1 MHVNKVF
8 VNFFSSLVFLIFEYL
23 CTFVMYKINLIMEN
37 PFSTGRPV
45 RPTFLTVLCILTFIG
60 SGWGLISNLFQLAM
74 FTPERLVAQIQEI
87 TNMVGAEVQP
97 SWGSSIMN
105 SSLEVL
111 QTTIK
116 YGKAIYSLVALCAMI
131 SLIGAFMMYKLK
143 RNGFYL
149 YVIAQIGQ
157 LFILPIYS
165 GWNSVV
171 LIYMA
176 MSVFW
181 ALVFIILY
189 ALNYSKLRY

>member
-1 MHVNKVF
+1 
-8 VNFFSSLVFLIFEYL
+8 
-23 CTFVMYKINLIMEN
+23 MEN
-37 PFSTGRPV
+37 PFSVEKPV

-60 SGWGLISNLFQLAM
+60 SGWGLINNLFQLVM
-74 FTPERLVAQIQEI
+74 FTPERLVAQIQQI
-87 TNMVGAEVQP
+87 TNMAGAEAQP
-97 SWGSSIMN
+97 SWFSSIMS

-111 QTTIK
+111 QTTIMH
-116 YGKAIYSLVALCAMI
+116 GKAIYSLAALCAVI

-149 YVIAQIGQ
+149 YTIAQIGQ

-171 LIYMA
+171 LISMA
-176 MSVFW
+176 MSGFL

-189 ALNYSKLRY
+189 GLNYSKLKC

>member
-1 MHVNKVF
+1 
-8 VNFFSSLVFLIFEYL
+8 
-23 CTFVMYKINLIMEN
+23 MEN
-37 PFSTGRPV
+37 PFSAERPV

-74 FTPERLVAQIQEI
+74 FTPERLVAQIQQI
-87 TNMVGAEVQP
+87 TTMAGAEAQP
-97 SWGSSIMN
+97 SWVSSLMT

-111 QTTIK
+111 QTTIMH
-116 YGKAIYSLVALCAMI
+116 GKAIYSLAALCSVV

-157 LFILPIYS
+157 LFILPVYS

-171 LIYMA
+171 LISMA
-176 MSVFW
+176 MSGFL

-189 ALNYSKLRY
+189 SLNYSKLKY